1 MSVLTITVD
10 TRFLTLKSN
19 NFFLKLSFSRRIIGQ
34 FAFFQG
40 LHWILLTTSILW
52 CLDTHVERDLSLFKG
67 GKELIGYF
75 GVQILTFTA
84 LRTAPQSQVLRL
96 FNLFHLDVA
105 ETINIRMFLEEN
117 LSVFSAM
124 GVNIH

>member
-1 MSVLTITVD
+1 MD
-10 TRFLTLKSN
+10 TSYYIYSLE
-19 NFFLKLSFSRRIIGQ
+19 
-34 FAFFQG
+34 
-40 LHWILLTTSILW
+40 

-96 FNLFHLDVA
+96 FNLFHLDVS
-105 ETINIRMFLEEN
+105 ETIIIRIFLEEN
-117 LSVFSAM
+117 LAVFSAM
-124 GVNIH
+124 GVQIN

>member
-1 MSVLTITVD
+1 M
-10 TRFLTLKSN
+10 
-19 NFFLKLSFSRRIIGQ
+19 
-34 FAFFQG
+34 
-40 LHWILLTTSILW
+40 
-52 CLDTHVERDLSLFKG
+52 SLFKG

-105 ETINIRMFLEEN
+105 ETINIRMFLDESPNTLTGKSEN
-117 LSVFSAM
+117 TGFGKSCYA
-124 GVNIH
+124 G

>member
-1 MSVLTITVD
+1 M
-10 TRFLTLKSN
+10 
-19 NFFLKLSFSRRIIGQ
+19 FFLKLSFSRRIIGQ

-40 LHWILLTTSILW
+40 LYWLLFTTSILW

-96 FNLFHLDVA
+96 FNLFHL

-117 LSVFSAM
+117 LALFSAM
-124 GVNIH
+124 EVQIH